1 MQAPVEMATVIQA
14 NLATAGV
21 KAQLKTFEWGSYLG
35 KVRAEAPALYAL
47 SWFLKS
53 EDPDLSMYPLFF
65 SKNQP
70 LPNRANYN
78 NPEVDQLLVQ
88 ARQIAERSRRAELYR
103 KAQRLIVEDAP
114 MVFVDH
120 EVQVVAT
127 RANVKGFRLHPS
139 GFDLRVEHA
148 TKE

>member
-1 MQAPVEMATVIQA
+1 VSG
-14 NLATAGV
+14 LASLVVTLFAAALLVSPAG
-21 KAQLKTFEWGSYLG
+21 
-35 KVRAEAPALYAL
+35 AETP
-47 SWFLKS
+47 WEVFVVG
-53 EDPDLSMYPLFF
+53 
-65 SKNQP
+65 QP
-70 LPNRANYN
+70 LPNRANDN

-88 ARQIAERSRRAELYR
+88 ARRIADRGRRAELYR

-127 RANVKGFRLHPS
+127 RAGVKGFRLHPS
-139 GFDLRVEHA
+139 GFDLRVEHV

>member
-1 MQAPVEMATVIQA
+1 VS
-14 NLATAGV
+14 G
-21 KAQLKTFEWGSYLG
+21 
-35 KVRAEAPALYAL
+35 
-47 SWFLKS
+47 
-53 EDPDLSMYPLFF
+53 
-65 SKNQP
+65 QP

-88 ARQIAERSRRAELYR
+88 ARRIADRGRRAELYR

-120 EVQVVAT
+120 EMQVVAT
-127 RANVKGFRLHPS
+127 RGREGLPVHPS
-139 GFDLRVEHA
+139 GFDLRVEHV

>member
-1 MQAPVEMATVIQA
+1 MQAPVEMSTVIQA
-14 NLATAGV
+14 NLAAVGV
-21 KAQLKTFEWGSYLG
+21 KAPLKTFEWGSYLG
-35 KVRAEAPALYAL
+35 KVRSDAPAMFAL

-70 LPNRANYN
+70 LPNRSNYN

-88 ARQIAERSRRAELYR
+88 ARQLTDRSKRAELYR

-114 MVFVDH
+114 WLFVDH

-127 RANVKGFRLHPS
+127 RANVKGFSLHPS
-139 GFDLRVEHA
+139 GFDLRVENV

>member
-1 MQAPVEMATVIQA
+1 V
-14 NLATAGV
+14 GV

-35 KVRAEAPALYAL
+35 KVRAEAPALFAL

-53 EDPDLSMYPLFF
+53 EDPDLSMYPLFY

-70 LPNRANYN
+70 LPNRSNYN

-88 ARQIAERSRRAELYR
+88 ARQVADRGKRAELYK

-114 MVFVDH
+114 WVFVDH

-127 RANVKGFRLHPS
+127 RAAVKGFKLHPS
-139 GFDLRVEHA
+139 GFDLRVERV

>member
-1 MQAPVEMATVIQA
+1 

-21 KAQLKTFEWGSYLG
+21 KAQVKPSEWGSYRG
-35 KVRAEAPALYAL
+35 KVRAEAPALYAP

-53 EDPDLSMYPLFF
+53 QDPDLSMYPLFF

-88 ARQIAERSRRAELYR
+88 ARQIAERGRRAELYR

-120 EVQVVAT
+120 EVQVVA
-127 RANVKGFRLHPS
+127 
-139 GFDLRVEHA
+139 
-148 TKE
+148 